1 MRRWVIALLVIVVL
15 AVVLAAI
22 FIAIGVM
29 ATPHGGSEGLY
40 SPGGHLLPRSG
51 QNGR

>member
-1 MRRWVIALLVIVVL
+1 MRRWVIVLLVIVVFI
-15 AVVLAAI
+15 VVLAAI

-40 SPGGHLLPRSG
+40 SPGARTLP
-51 QNGR
+51 